1 MAPTIV
7 VIGGAG
13 GGPVAAARARE
24 LDEHA
29 RIVLIEK
36 KPRPSWVQAG
46 LRQLLSPVA
55 DKARRVADLEQERE
69 SFFDQRHRIEVR
81 TSTEAV
87 RIDPESHRIVLRAS
101 SPAGGTGASLSS
113 SGSMEA
119 IRYDA
124 AIFSGGAEIVRP
136 DVDGLAGERVVGFR
150 TPDDLDAIKR
160 ALGEGAQTALVL
172 GAGPFGIDAA
182 CALRG
187 AGLAVHIVERA
198 DRVLPSLSLLGARAA
213 AREIALAGIAL
224 HVRDEVESATPRAPP
239 RGKGFRI
246 ALKSGAQFDVDL
258 VVLATGLRPSTGLL
272 SDAGASLNADGS
284 VRTTPDMQ
292 TTLPGVF
299 ACGTA
304 VSVVHAVTRA
314 PLWVPQAAVAARS
327 ARIAGRN
334 AALFAR
340 RAAAPDGTSAAQET
354 MPPLAGSALYLVGEQ
369 RFARTGLSETE
380 ARTVL
385 GDERVVVITI
395 HGYAGEPWV
404 GGDAICVRLVV
415 DRQKNAVVGG
425 ELWGREGVPRRI
437 DLLGAAVEG
446 GWSPMRLADL
456 DMAYAPTLGPAMDPL
471 QQAGLFAALTLSGEA
486 RPISAEAL
494 ALRVLKGGVQIIDVS
509 REGQRA
515 SWPAGTLGIP
525 LESLRDRLG
534 EVARDRPVVLVSQTG
549 QRAWQAFRILRQ
561 RGVSDVQHL
570 DGGWMSFALTL
581 DR

>member
-1 MAPTIV
+1 MARTIV

-29 RIVLIEK
+29 RIVLVEK
-36 KPRPSWVQAG
+36 KSRPAWVQAG
-46 LRQLLSPVA
+46 LRQLLGGA
-55 DKARRVADLEQERE
+55 GGTDGKARRVAELEQERE
-69 SFFDQRHRIEVR
+69 TFFEGRHRIEVKA
-81 TSTEAV
+81 STEAV
-87 RIDPESHRIVLRAS
+87 RIDPESHRIVLRS
-101 SPAGGTGASLSS
+101 KTTGATD
-113 SGSMEA
+113 A

-124 AIFSGGAEIVRP
+124 AIFSGGAEIIRP
-136 DVDGLAGERVVGFR
+136 DIPGLEGPRVVGFR
-150 TPDDLDAIKR
+150 SADDLALIKQAIDGGAKR
-160 ALGEGAQTALVL
+160 ALVL
-172 GAGPFGIDAA
+172 GAGPYGVDAA
-182 CALRG
+182 CGLR
-187 AGLAVHIVERA
+187 AVGLHVHLVERA

-213 AREIALAGIAL
+213 AKQLSAAGIEL
-224 HVRDEVESATPRAPP
+224 HLRDEVTSAKQRSNGVTV
-239 RGKGFRI
+239 
-246 ALKSGAQFDVDL
+246 ALKSGASLDVDL
-258 VVLATGLRPSTGLL
+258 VVLATGLRPSTTLL
-272 SDAGASLNADGS
+272 SDAGASLNGDGS
-284 VRTTPDMQ
+284 VRTNPDMQ

-314 PLWVPQAAVAARS
+314 PLWVPQAAIAART
-327 ARIAGRN
+327 AQIAGRN
-334 AALFAR
+334 AAVGDSGGAK
-340 RAAAPDGTSAAQET
+340 ET
-354 MPPLAGSALYLVGEQ
+354 LPPLAGSALYLVGDQ

-380 ARTVL
+380 ARTAL
-385 GDERVVVITI
+385 GDDRVVVITI

-437 DLLGAAVEG
+437 DLLGAAVEA

-471 QQAGLFAALTLSGEA
+471 HQAGLFAALTLSGEA

-494 ALRVLKGGVQIIDVS
+494 ALRVLKGGVQIVDVS
-509 REGQRA
+509 REGRPSQ
-515 SWPAGTLGIP
+515 WPAGTVQIP

-534 EVARDRPVVLVSQTG
+534 EIARDKPVVLVSQTG

-561 RGVSDVQHL
+561 RGVPDVQHL

>member
-1 MAPTIV
+1 MARTIV

-29 RIVLIEK
+29 RIVLLEK

-46 LRQLLSPVA
+46 LRQLLSPTGH
-55 DKARRVADLEQERE
+55 KARRVADLEAERE
-69 SFFDQRHRIEVR
+69 TFFDQRHRIEVR

-87 RIDPESHRIVLRAS
+87 RIDPESHRIVLRSTAAPGS
-101 SPAGGTGASLSS
+101 ASLTS
-113 SGSMEA
+113 SGSMDA

-136 DVDGLAGERVVGFR
+136 HIDGLAGERVVGFR
-150 TPDDLDAIKR
+150 TPDDLEAIKR
-160 ALGEGAQTALVL
+160 ALAEGAKTALVL
-172 GAGPFGIDAA
+172 GAGPYGVDAA

-187 AGLAVHIVERA
+187 AGLAVHVVDRA

-213 AREIALAGIAL
+213 ARELTGAGIEL
-224 HVRDEVESATPRAPP
+224 HLRDEIGKATPRAQ
-239 RGKGFRI
+239 GFAI
-246 ALKSGAQFDVDL
+246 ELKSGARLDVDL

-314 PLWVPQAAVAARS
+314 PLWIPQAAIAARS
-327 ARIAGRN
+327 AQIAGRN
-334 AALFAR
+334 AALFADR
-340 RAAAPDGTSAAQET
+340 SSTSAKET
-354 MPPLAGSALYLVGEQ
+354 LPPLAGSALYLVGDQ

-380 ARTVL
+380 ARTAL

-404 GGDAICVRLVV
+404 GGDAMCVRLVV
-415 DRQKNAVVGG
+415 DRHKNAVVGG

-437 DLLGAAVEG
+437 DLLGAAVES

-494 ALRVLKGGVQIIDVS
+494 ALKVLKGGVQIVDVS
-509 REGQRA
+509 REGQPSR
-515 SWPAGTLGIP
+515 WPQGTVAIP
-525 LESLRDRLG
+525 LEKLRDRLG
-534 EVARDRPVVLVSQTG
+534 EVARDKPVVLVSQTG
-549 QRAWQAFRILRQ
+549 QRAWQAFRILKQ
-561 RGVSDVQHL
+561 RGVADVQHL